1 MSGSALP
8 IGTAGN
14 DFLSAPGITDDN
26 LSGLAGNDTLLGF
39 GGVDQ
44 LSGGAGNDC
53 LDGGDLAD
61 ILQGDAGDDTL
72 LGGNGLDFLFADSPT
87 GATGDDAASRN
98 LLRGEA
104 GDDVLLGALGRDTL
118 DGGDGQDVL
127 SGGGGADWLLGG
139 NDADSFLID
148 FSIDPSFTSNF
159 LAADT
164 IADFSRTQGDS
175 LSFGLSNGV
184 LQGALGPAP
193 LIWRGALQT
202 IGGPLPGLALPGA
215 ELGLGYLQAW
225 YIPAAS
231 TDTAPGGWIAID
243 LDQDDVL
250 STSDLLIR
258 LMTPTS
264 TPESFYSWVAAGS
277 FAGMAGTANDDA
289 ISAIS
294 SGSRLFGLGGADL
307 LLGEAAAD
315 WVSGGAGADTLAGL
329 GAADQLWGGAG
340 YDWLYG
346 GNGNDA
352 LYADGP
358 TLDDVDA
365 PDAAN
370 LLDGDVGNDSLFGG
384 AGLDRLLG
392 GNNDDFLYGSDGAD
406 VLDGGAGNDWLI
418 GGDGGD
424 SLVGGTGTDTLGG
437 GGGDDRLLLQDTV
450 DWLDGGDGFDWLILS
465 TGLFIDLGL
474 LENQVT
480 NGAWIAGFEA
490 VDARNASAAVTILG
504 GSDANYI
511 FGGSGRDSLTG
522 NDGDDYLQ
530 GGAGNDTLAGGLGQ
544 NILEGGSGNDVF
556 RAESTDDLLLE
567 NAGQGADTVYASL
580 DFYLPAEIETLVLSS
595 TVSALRGIGN
605 EGNNLL
611 FGNALGNELSGG
623 GGDDTIQG
631 GAGDDTLQGDAGDD
645 LLSGGEGTGDLVNY
659 AGLSEFGQNVVV
671 NLTSSWA
678 TGTAGSDVLQGI
690 EHVLTGAGDDQLVGN
705 AAANYLSAGSG
716 QDVLRGEAG
725 ADSLIGGEGDDTL
738 YGGEGA
744 DSMAGGSGNDLY
756 FYIDSQD
763 QVIEVSGGGQ
773 DTIITSANVTM
784 AADVE
789 VLVIADGVSSLTVIA
804 GPTGGMLVGN
814 GLSQTFQGGAG
825 DDVILAGGGTLADIL
840 ALFNNWL

>member
-8 IGTAGN
+8 IGTDGN
-14 DFLSAPGITDDN
+14 DFLSAPGITDDS
-26 LSGLAGNDTLLGF
+26 LFGQAGNDTLLGF

-44 LSGGAGNDC
+44 LSGGAGNDY

-61 ILQGDAGDDTL
+61 VLQGDAGDDTL
-72 LGGNGLDFLFADSPT
+72 LGGDGLDFLFADSPT
-87 GATGDDAASRN
+87 DTTGDNAASRN

-104 GDDVLLGALGRDTL
+104 GDDVLLGAIGRDTL

-148 FSIDPSFTSNF
+148 FSIDLSFTSNF

-164 IADFSRTQGDS
+164 IADFSRTQGDII
-175 LSFGLSNGV
+175 SFGLSNGV

-202 IGGPLPGLALPGA
+202 IGGPLPGLALPSA

-231 TDTAPGGWIAID
+231 TDTMPGGWITID

-258 LMTPTS
+258 LVTS
-264 TPESFYSWVAAGS
+264 TFAAESIYSWVVAGS

-315 WVSGGAGADTLAGL
+315 WLSGGAGADTLAGL

-340 YDWLYG
+340 DDWLYG
-346 GNGNDA
+346 GNDNDA

-392 GNNDDFLYGSDGAD
+392 GNDADFLYGSDGAD

-424 SLVGGTGTDTLGG
+424 SLVGGTGTDTLDG
-437 GGGDDRLLLQDTV
+437 GGGDDRLVLQDAT
-450 DWLDGGDGFDWLILS
+450 DWLDGGDGYDWLILS
-465 TGLFIDLGL
+465 TGLSIDLGL
-474 LENQVT
+474 TENQVA

-490 VDARNASAAVTILG
+490 VDARNSSTAMTILG
-504 GSDANYI
+504 GYDANYI
-511 FGGSGRDSLTG
+511 FGGSGSDSLTG

-544 NILEGGSGNDVF
+544 NILEAGPGNDVF
-556 RAESTDDLLLE
+556 LVESTDDLLVE
-567 NAGQGADTVYASL
+567 NAGQGADTVYASI
-580 DFYLPAEIETLVLSS
+580 DFYLPSEIETLVLSS
-595 TVSALRGIGN
+595 SVSALRGIGN
-605 EGNNLL
+605 EGDNLL
-611 FGNALGNELSGG
+611 IGNALGNELSGG
-623 GGDDTIQG
+623 GGNDTVQG
-631 GAGDDTLQGDAGDD
+631 GVGDDTLQGDAGDD
-645 LLSGGEGTGDLVNY
+645 LLIGGEGTGDLVSY
-659 AGLSEFGQNVVV
+659 ASLSEFGQNVVV

-678 TGTAGSDVLQGI
+678 TGAAGSDFLQGI
-690 EHVLTGAGDDQLVGN
+690 EHVLTGAGDDQLFGN

-716 QDVLRGEAG
+716 RDELRGEAG
-725 ADSLIGGEGDDTL
+725 ADTLDGGEGDDTL

-744 DSMAGGSGNDLY
+744 DSMAGSTGNDLY
-756 FYIDSQD
+756 FQIDSQD
-763 QVIEVSGGGQ
+763 LIVEFPGGGQ
-773 DTIITSANVTM
+773 DTIITSANITM
-784 AADVE
+784 PADVE
-789 VLVIADGVSSLTVIA
+789 VLLIAEGVSGLTLVA
-804 GPTGGMLVGN
+804 GPTGVMMVGN
-814 GLSQTFQGGAG
+814 GLSQNFQGGAG
-825 DDVILAGGGTLADIL
+825 DDVILAGGGSLADIL
-840 ALFNNWL
+840 TLFNI